1 MFRFSIRELMLV
13 TLVVAVSVGW
23 AIDHWRPSNIYRK
36 MDLENGVMKEGL
48 KFLGYE
54 VNEEWPGVCVRR
66 NSERPWRI
74 NTEQPAGEPLI
85 WGEISGGPAE

>member
-36 MDLENGVMKEGL
+36 MDMENGVMKEGL
-48 KFLGYE
+48 KYWLAEALPPF
-54 VNEEWPGVCVRR
+54 
-66 NSERPWRI
+66 ERFIGWYSSFFRPD
-74 NTEQPAGEPLI
+74 
-85 WGEISGGPAE
+85 